1 MPARDGTGPRG
12 MGPTTGKGKGLCDP
26 YSGGSRPSM
35 GGFLFSQ
42 LFGSRIPSGLGAF
55 ALNLIVAGIKT
66 FCSRPSSPGKGRK
79 G

>member
-1 MPARDGTGPRG
+1 

-55 ALNLIVAGIKT
+55 AMNLIAAGIKT
-66 FCSRPSSPGKGRK
+66 FFSRPSSLGKGRK

>member
-1 MPARDGTGPRG
+1 
-12 MGPTTGKGKGLCDP
+12 
-26 YSGGSRPSM
+26 M

-55 ALNLIVAGIKT
+55 AMNLIAAGIKT
-66 FCSRPSSPGKGRK
+66 FFSRPSSLGKGRK

>member
-1 MPARDGTGPRG
+1 MPALDGTGPRG

-35 GGFLFSQ
+35 GGFSFSQ

-55 ALNLIVAGIKT
+55 AMNLIAAGIKT
-66 FCSRPSSPGKGRK
+66 FFSRPSSLGKGRK